1 MLNKIIGLAII
12 FWFWV
17 LICAGFMAILE
28 SDSILGHW
36 FLYLGIATIT
46 IIALAKIG
54 KEMK

>member
-28 SDSILGHW
+28 SDSTLGHW
-36 FLYLGIATIT
+36 FLYIGIATIT